1 MGREMVNLSNKLNDL
16 EDQIKEYPE
25 LKDKYD
31 VIYQFLFSF
40 YIEKRIIIIHLK
52 TPKRNLLFNIMR
64 C

>member
-40 YIEKRIIIIHLK
+40 YIQKRIIIIHLK
-52 TPKRNLLFNIMR
+52 TLKRNLLFNIMR